1 MTYGNGWGSIA
12 MDPYVQLSELIE
24 EELESVTHTKQKY
37 DLRYPRQVRELS
49 PEHLWHVARAM
60 VIHRLCAPL
69 DHEEE
74 AVRISRAARILV

>member
-1 MTYGNGWGSIA
+1 MTYDDGWGSIA

-24 EELESVTHTKQKY
+24 DELEAVTFTKQKY
-37 DLRYPRQVRELS
+37 DLRYPRQTKELS
-49 PEHLWHVARAM
+49 PEQLWHIARVM

-69 DHEEE
+69 DREEE